1 MQGLTSSDLGVHQFE
16 MSEYDELKLRRM
28 YKCGKLSIDYEYEP

>member
-1 MQGLTSSDLGVHQFE
+1 MKGLTSSDLGVHQFE

-28 YKCGKLSIDYEYEP
+28 YKCGK